1 MLLAEYLKAVYLD
14 RYCSFYISMIC
25 LILVVQE
32 SNVYL
37 FADDAKLFRHISGIS
52 DNMKLQTSVD
62 SVKAWSDRR
71 MLKLNYNK
79 CKVVSFGRRTSNDF
93 TYSISDRQEFLL

>member
-1 MLLAEYLKAVYLD
+1 MGPLLFVL
-14 RYCSFYISMIC
+14 YINDLPDFGGSD
-25 LILVVQE
+25 

-52 DNMKLQTSVD
+52 DSMKLQTSVD
-62 SVKAWSDRR
+62 SVKARSDRW

-79 CKVVSFGRRTSNDF
+79 
-93 TYSISDRQEFLL
+93 